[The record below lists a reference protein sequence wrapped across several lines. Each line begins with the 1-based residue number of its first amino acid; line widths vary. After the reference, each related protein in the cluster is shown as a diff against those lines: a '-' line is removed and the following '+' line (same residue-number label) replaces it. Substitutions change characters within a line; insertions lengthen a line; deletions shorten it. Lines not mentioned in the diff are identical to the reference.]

1 MTTIK
6 ELPVLYPKTLLKQDE
21 ISNNFLNYKD
31 DAFISILENYGT
43 KTKDIVEDYIE
54 NAINQIEIFL
64 RNKSV
69 IKDDEFKKLSLMKI
83 LGQDYDNLFNVEL
96 NTEYL
101 NFTSN

>member
-1 MTTIK
+1 MKSIEIQNWIDDYSSGSTLKYLVLSTIK
-6 ELPVLYPKTLLKQDE
+6 ELPVLYPKKLLKQDE

-64 RNKSV
+64 MNKSV
-69 IKDDEFKKLSLMKI
+69 IKDE
-83 LGQDYDNLFNVEL
+83 
-96 NTEYL
+96 
-101 NFTSN
+101 